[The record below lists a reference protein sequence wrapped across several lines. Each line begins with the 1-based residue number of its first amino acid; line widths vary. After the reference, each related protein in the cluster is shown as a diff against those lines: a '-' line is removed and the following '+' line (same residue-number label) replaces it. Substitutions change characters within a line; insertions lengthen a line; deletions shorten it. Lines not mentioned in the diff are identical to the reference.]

1 MKRIFTL
8 TIALLTLMA
17 LSACG
22 GSAAQTAPEPATA
35 TVALPEPTATEA
47 PAATETAVPT
57 VEAAQPSTDPTESP
71 ATESA
76 GAVTVSF
83 AGNVM
88 PILESKCIKC
98 HGVESTK
105 EGLNLMNYDNLMAG
119 SFNGQVLVPGDAANS
134 LFVQLIVE
142 GEMPNR
148 GPKLSPEEMQV
159 IMDWVNQGA
168 LNN

>member
-1 MKRIFTL
+1 MKRIFPL

-22 GSAAQTAPEPATA
+22 GSAAQTPPEPAIATA
-35 TVALPEPTATEA
+35 TLAQPTATEA

-57 VEAAQPSTDPTESP
+57 VEAVQPPADPTESP

-76 GAVTVSF
+76 GGTNVSF

-88 PILESKCIKC
+88 PIMESKCIKC

-119 SFNGQVLVPGDAANS
+119 SFNGQVLIPGDAANS

-148 GPKLSPEEMQV
+148 GPKLTPEELQV
-159 IMDWVNQGA
+159 IIDWVNQGA